1 MNFFFVMTL
10 LEPGSA
16 HGLQPISGAHSGQ
29 SLIELMLSIPT
40 FLRVVVLL
48 LGFVTLTVW
57 GVMEYKKR
65 KILSALDQFE
75 HGLPQPDPSMNHAPS
90 RSMVEGLRSV
100 FQGNTGPQARWWH
113 RLEQHLQV
121 YQGRAPREGMYVT
134 VAAEEA
140 LPESEVIDPYFP
152 SGKFQIWPGLITSL
166 GLAATFLAILIGL
179 SGVRPDPNVKG
190 AFEGIEGLI
199 GSLGGKFATSI
210 VALVCGA
217 LLTFLERQTERRLQ
231 KSYDAVVQRVAR
243 IFPLLTS
250 TRVLVDIQHSAVER
264 EKALR
269 NISSEV
275 VDQLRDVFTK
285 EVTPHFANGMVG
297 AMKPSFDGMAE
308 TLADLEVAIQGM
320 GSLKPMRDL
329 QEQMAVMGKTMMHQF
344 EDVQS
349 QAGNRAAEEVG
360 KITAAVHAA
369 ENQIASLMELL
380 TTRSQDLVHLGSQL
394 ENAGENLKGLLEG
407 ASSAADS
414 MTTAAKA
421 FGLLH
426 AGLIESVASAQTTTV
441 KQQETLSK
449 LGTLFNSIQA
459 QYERGAELLINYRE
473 TFSTAQAQ
481 LSHLDQDLG
490 GAFSVVHQGMEAWT
504 QGVDNTMR
512 QLTART
518 NEHMG
523 GIARS
528 LGAQLETLNEN
539 LQEFNDTLSQVIE
552 QRQA

>member
-1 MNFFFVMTL
+1 MF
-10 LEPGSA
+10 
-16 HGLQPISGAHSGQ
+16 
-29 SLIELMLSIPT
+29 
-40 FLRVVVLL
+40 
-48 LGFVTLTVW
+48 LTV
-57 GVMEYKKR
+57 
-65 KILSALDQFE
+65 SA
-75 HGLPQPDPSMNHAPS
+75 S
-90 RSMVEGLRSV
+90 
-100 FQGNTGPQARWWH
+100 
-113 RLEQHLQV
+113 
-121 YQGRAPREGMYVT
+121 
-134 VAAEEA
+134 EA
-140 LPESEVIDPYFP
+140 LPESEVIDPLFP
-152 SGKFQIWPGLITSL
+152 FGKFQIWPGLITSL

-217 LLTFLERQTERRLQ
+217 LLTFLERQTERNLQ
-231 KSYDAVVQRVAR
+231 KSYDSVIQHVAR
-243 IFPLLTS
+243 IFPLLT
-250 TRVLVDIQHSAVER
+250 TTKVLVDIQHSAAER

-285 EVTPHFANGMVG
+285 DVSPHFTDGILGV
-297 AMKPSFDGMAE
+297 MKPSFDGMSE
-308 TLADLEVAIQGM
+308 TLADLEAAIQGM
-320 GSLKPMRDL
+320 GSLKPMHDL
-329 QEQMAVMGKTMMHQF
+329 QEQMAVVGKTMMHQF

-360 KITAAVHAA
+360 KIAAAVHAA
-369 ENQIASLMELL
+369 ENQIALLMELL
-380 TTRSQDLVHLGSQL
+380 TTRSQDLVILGTQL
-394 ENAGENLKGLLEG
+394 ENAGGNLKGLIDG
-407 ASSAADS
+407 ASSAADTMS
-414 MTTAAKA
+414 RAATV
-421 FGLLH
+421 FGMSQ
-426 AGLIESVASAQTTTV
+426 AGLVESVASAQAMAV
-441 KQQETLSK
+441 KQQETLTK
-449 LGTLFNSIQA
+449 LGSLFNSIQA
-459 QYERGAELLINYRE
+459 QYEHGAELLLNYRD
-473 TFSTAQAQ
+473 TFSVTQAQ

-523 GIARS
+523 GIVRS